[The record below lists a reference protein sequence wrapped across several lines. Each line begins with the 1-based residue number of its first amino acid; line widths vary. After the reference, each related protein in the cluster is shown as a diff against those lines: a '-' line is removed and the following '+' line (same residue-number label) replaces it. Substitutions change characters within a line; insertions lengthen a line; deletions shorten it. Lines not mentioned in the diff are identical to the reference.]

1 MLVKFEDMLKLCR
14 RIQQL
19 LVFGGIDA
27 RFVAGMIG
35 MVFLEFA
42 SSEAMKRE
50 FMDLCRVTSRQRAEG
65 ARSGLFHERLANANV
80 LSDHS

>member
-1 MLVKFEDMLKLCR
+1 MVPLACVERPMLVKFEDMLKLCR

-50 FMDLCRVTSRQRAEG
+50 FMDLCRVTSRQ
-65 ARSGLFHERLANANV
+65 
-80 LSDHS
+80 